1 MSWKPEGYSSVS
13 PYLIVADAEATLAF
27 AQAVFNA
34 ERLRLHRR
42 DDGGIKHAEFRIDDT
57 VVMVGEMPGGTAAH
71 IHVYVPDADAA
82 FALALATG
90 GNTVQEMTHA
100 GDGDYR
106 GGVADANGTVWW
118 ISQQEE
124 YRE

>member
-1 MSWKPEGYSSVS
+1 MHWKPEGYTSVS
-13 PYLIVADAEATLAF
+13 PYLIVSDAQATLNF
-27 AQAVFNA
+27 AQAVFDA

-42 DDGGIKHAEFRIDDT
+42 EDGGIKHAEFRIDDT
-57 VVMVGEMPGGTAAH
+57 VVMVGEMSGGATAH

-90 GNTVQEMTHA
+90 GNAVQEMTHS

>member
-1 MSWKPEGYSSVS
+1 MHWKPEGYTSVS
-13 PYLIVADAEATLAF
+13 PYLIVSDAQATLNF
-27 AQAVFNA
+27 AQAVFDA
-34 ERLRLHRR
+34 ECLRLHHRE
-42 DDGGIKHAEFRIDDT
+42 DGGIKHAEFRIDDT
-57 VVMVGEMPGGTAAH
+57 VVMVGEMSGGATAH

-90 GNTVQEMTHA
+90 GNAVQEMTRA